1 MDIQCTSFKGFN
13 RKTRI
18 IATLGPATNNRHM
31 ITRLLEA
38 GVNIIRLNMSHGSHD
53 DHRQSFDLVRRVARK
68 LRMEVAIFCDLC
80 GPKIRVGLLEHG
92 EMQLKARAEV
102 IVTTRKLS
110 GRDGLI
116 PCQYAQLH
124 RDVRPGER
132 ILLDDGK
139 LELKVL
145 GVEGRDI
152 RCRVIYG
159 GILRDK
165 KGINLPDS
173 HVSSSSLTR
182 TDRADLRLA
191 QEMGA
196 DFIALS
202 FVRSADD
209 VRQLK
214 TAMKRH
220 GRALPVIA
228 KIEKPEALD
237 NFDEILRE
245 SYAIMIARGDL
256 GIEIDAARVPMVQK
270 ELIQRARSAC
280 RPVIVATQMMESMI
294 TESRP
299 TRAEV
304 GDVSNAALNGADAV
318 MLSGETSVGRYPL
331 QAVAYMA
338 HILEEM
344 EQWQSAHPQTLH
356 DVDMRVTRS
365 PRRALANAAVQIVSD
380 LDLLG
385 IFVPTSSGT
394 TAGVV
399 SAYRTPA
406 PVYGICKDELTARLL
421 MLHWGITPI
430 IMREHETMNW
440 ERMIRCIAR
449 RLHVKLK
456 GQSVA
461 VLSGFGKRSHNN
473 QPVLK
478 IIRF

>member
-1 MDIQCTSFKGFN
+1 MQCTSFSSSD

-18 IATLGPATNNRHM
+18 IATLGPATNNRDM
-31 ITRLLEA
+31 ITRLLQA
-38 GVNIIRLNMSHGSHD
+38 GVNIIRLNMSHGSHE
-53 DHRQSFDLVRRVARK
+53 DHRRSFELVRTLARK
-68 LRMEVAIFCDLC
+68 LKQEVAIFCDLC
-80 GPKIRVGLLEHG
+80 GPKIRVGLLENG
-92 EMQLKARAEV
+92 EMELKARSEV
-102 IVTTRKLS
+102 LITTRKLIGS
-110 GRDGLI
+110 GNLI
-116 PCQYAQLH
+116 PCQYARLH
-124 RDVRPGER
+124 LDVKAGEK
-132 ILLDDGK
+132 ILIDDGK

-145 GVEGRDI
+145 GVEGKDI
-152 RCRVIYG
+152 RCRVVYG
-159 GILRDK
+159 GILKNK
-165 KGINLPDS
+165 KGINLPSS

-182 TDRADLRLA
+182 TDRADLRFA
-191 QEMGA
+191 QDMDA

-214 TAMKRH
+214 TAMKRY
-220 GRALPVIA
+220 GRVLPVIA
-228 KIEKPEALD
+228 KIEKPEALQ
-237 NFDEILRE
+237 NFDEILHE
-245 SYAIMIARGDL
+245 SYGIMIARGDL

-270 ELIQRARSAC
+270 DLIQRARSAC

-344 EQWQSAHPQTLH
+344 EHWQNDNPQTLH
-356 DVDMRVTRS
+356 NVDMQVTHS
-365 PRRALANAAVQIVSD
+365 PRRALANAAVSITTD

-399 SAYRTPA
+399 SSYRPSV
-406 PVYGICKDELTARLL
+406 PQYGICKDDRTARLL

-430 IMREHETMNW
+430 IMKEHETANW

-449 RLHVKLK
+449 RLHIKLK

-461 VLSGFGKRSHNN
+461 VLSGFGKRSDNN

>member
-1 MDIQCTSFKGFN
+1 MQCTSFAGFK

-18 IATLGPATNNRHM
+18 IATLGPATNNRDM
-31 ITRLLEA
+31 ITRLLQA

-53 DHRQSFDLVRRVARK
+53 DHRRSFELVRKVARK
-68 LRMEVAIFCDLC
+68 LRLEVAIFCDLC
-80 GPKIRVGLLEHG
+80 GPKIRVGRLEGG
-92 EMQLKARAEV
+92 ELELKARAEV
-102 IVTTRKLS
+102 IVTTRKLTGS
-110 GRDGLI
+110 GNVI

-124 RDVRPGER
+124 QDVKAGER

-139 LELKVL
+139 LELKVM
-145 GVEGRDI
+145 GVAGRDI
-152 RCRVIYG
+152 RCRVVYG
-159 GILRDK
+159 GLLKDK

-173 HVSSSSLTR
+173 QVSSSSLTR
-182 TDRADLRLA
+182 TDRADLHFA
-191 QEMGA
+191 QQMDA

-202 FVRSADD
+202 FVRTADD

-214 TAMKRH
+214 AAMKRH
-220 GRALPVIA
+220 GRVLPVIA
-228 KIEKPEALD
+228 KIEKPEALR

-270 ELIQRARSAC
+270 DLIQRARSAC

-344 EQWQSAHPQTLH
+344 EAWQNDNPQTLH
-356 DVDMRVTRS
+356 NVDMQVTYS
-365 PRRALANAAVQIVSD
+365 PRRALANAAMNIASD

-394 TAGVV
+394 TAGVL
-399 SAYRTPA
+399 SAYRPA
-406 PVYGICKDELTARLL
+406 VPHYGICKDDRTARLL

-430 IMREHETMNW
+430 ILQEHETTNW

-449 RLHVKLK
+449 RLHFKLK

-461 VLSGFGKRSHNN
+461 VLSGFGKRSDNN